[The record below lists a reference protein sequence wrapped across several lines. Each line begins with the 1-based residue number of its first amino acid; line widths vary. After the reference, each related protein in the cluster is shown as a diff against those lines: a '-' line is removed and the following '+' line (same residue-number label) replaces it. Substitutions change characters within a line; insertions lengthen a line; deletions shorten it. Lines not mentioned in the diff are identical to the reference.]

1 MYRRTRKYQQ
11 NITRQAEKRLNDELS
26 SPSVTQQVTPPPLPE
41 LRRVIE
47 ITDYDSGTA
56 VTYRIEL
63 LRCDRIDCYNM
74 VVNGELWRKR
84 IGWSRVL
91 EGLRKALP
99 RQRQME

>member
-1 MYRRTRKYQQ
+1 MYRRTRKYQK
-11 NITRQAEKRLNDELS
+11 NITRQAEKRLKDELS
-26 SPSVTQQVTPPPLPE
+26 SSSVNQPFTPPPLPE

-47 ITDYDSGTA
+47 ITDYDSGDA
-56 VTYRIEL
+56 VSHRIEL
-63 LRCDRIDCYNM
+63 LRCDRIDCYDM
-74 VVNGELWRKR
+74 VVNGPLWRKR